1 MEKKSILSLQ
11 TQFIISAVVAIVFL
25 ASVVERSAVNAVFIV
40 LASLLGTIVLDLEYP
55 LYAYLFEPEKGFSKN
70 FKNYIKDKD
79 YRGALKYVFYNRGDV
94 VDKSLN
100 SALFQIIFAVLTI
113 LVAYTS
119 TSRIATALVF
129 SVFANSIFKMWEHY
143 FNGQTDE
150 WFWAL
155 KNKPDKKGVIVYSA
169 AMILVLVVS
178 FLIV

>member
-1 MEKKSILSLQ
+1 MDKKSVLSLQ
-11 TQFIISAVVAIVFL
+11 TQFIISAVVAVVFL
-25 ASVVERSAVNAVFIV
+25 AAVVESSAVNIVFIV
-40 LASLLGTIVLDLEYP
+40 LASFLGTFVLDLEYP
-55 LYAYLFEPEKGFSKN
+55 LYAYFFEPEKGFSRN

-79 YRGALKYVFYNRGDV
+79 YRGALKYVFYNKGDV

-100 SALFQIIFAVLTI
+100 SALFQIIFAVLTV

-119 TSRIATALVF
+119 SSRIVTALIF
-129 SVFANSIFKMWEHY
+129 SIFANSIFKMWEHY

-155 KNKPDKKGVIVYSA
+155 KNKPDKKGVILYSA
-169 AMILVLVVS
+169 AMIMVLVVS

>member
-1 MEKKSILSLQ
+1 MDKKSVLSLQ
-11 TQFIISAVVAIVFL
+11 TQFIISAVVAVVFL
-25 ASVVERSAVNAVFIV
+25 AAVVESSVVNIVFIV
-40 LASLLGTIVLDLEYP
+40 LASFLGTFVLDLEYP
-55 LYAYLFEPEKGFSKN
+55 LYAYFFEPEKGFSRN

-79 YRGALKYVFYNRGDV
+79 YRGALKYVFYNKGDV

-100 SALFQIIFAVLTI
+100 SALFQIIFAVLTV

-119 TSRIATALVF
+119 SSRIVTALIF
-129 SVFANSIFKMWEHY
+129 SIFANSIFKMWEHY

-155 KNKPDKKGVIVYSA
+155 KNKPDKKGVILYSA
-169 AMILVLVVS
+169 AMIMVLVVS

>member
-1 MEKKSILSLQ
+1 MDKKSVLSLQ
-11 TQFIISAVVAIVFL
+11 TQFIISAVVAVVFL
-25 ASVVERSAVNAVFIV
+25 AAVVESSVVNIVFIV
-40 LASLLGTIVLDLEYP
+40 LASFLGTFVLDLEYP
-55 LYAYLFEPEKGFSKN
+55 LYAYFFEPEKGFSRN

-79 YRGALKYVFYNRGDV
+79 YRGALKYVFYNKGDV

-100 SALFQIIFAVLTI
+100 SALFQIIFAVLTV

-119 TSRIATALVF
+119 SSRIVTALIF
-129 SVFANSIFKMWEHY
+129 SIFANSIFKMWEHY

-155 KNKPDKKGVIVYSA
+155 KNKPDKKGVILYSA
-169 AMILVLVVS
+169 AMIIVLVVS

>member
-1 MEKKSILSLQ
+1 MDKKTLLSLR
-11 TQFIISAVVAIVFL
+11 TQLLISAVVAIVFL
-25 ASVVERSAVNAVFIV
+25 AVVVERSAINVFLII
-40 LASLLGTIVLDLEYP
+40 LACFLGTFALDLEYP

-70 FKNYIKDKD
+70 LQGYVKDKD
-79 YRGALKYVFYNRGDV
+79 YKGALKYIFYNRGDV

-100 SALFQIIFAVLTI
+100 SALFQIIFAVLTV

-119 TSRIATALVF
+119 TSNVVTALVF
-129 SVFANSIFKMWEHY
+129 SIFANSIFKMWEHY

-155 KNKPDKKGVIVYSA
+155 KNKPDKNGIVMYSA

-178 FLIV
+178 FIIV

>member
-1 MEKKSILSLQ
+1 MDKKSVLSLQ
-11 TQFIISAVVAIVFL
+11 TQFIISAVVAVVFL
-25 ASVVERSAVNAVFIV
+25 AAVVESSVVNIVFIV
-40 LASLLGTIVLDLEYP
+40 LASFLGTFVLDLEYP
-55 LYAYLFEPEKGFSKN
+55 LYAYFFEPEKGFSRN

-79 YRGALKYVFYNRGDV
+79 YRGALKYVFYNKGDV

-100 SALFQIIFAVLTI
+100 SALFQIIFAVLTV

-119 TSRIATALVF
+119 NSRIVTALIF
-129 SVFANSIFKMWEHY
+129 SIFANSIFKMWEHY

-155 KNKPDKKGVIVYSA
+155 KNKPDKKGVILYSA
-169 AMILVLVVS
+169 AMIMVLVVS

>member
-1 MEKKSILSLQ
+1 MDKKPSLSLQ
-11 TQFIISAVVAIVFL
+11 TQLIISAVVAIVFL
-25 ASVVERSAVNAVFIV
+25 AAVVERSAINTVFII
-40 LASLLGTIVLDLEYP
+40 LASLLGTFVLDIEYP

-79 YRGALKYVFYNRGDV
+79 YKGALKYVFYNRGDV

-119 TSRIATALVF
+119 TSRIVTALVF

-169 AMILVLVVS
+169 ALILVLVVS